1 MTYEKILSDLKAK
14 KFDSI
19 YFLAGEETF
28 YMDLIS
34 DYIEKNVLSE
44 AEKGFNQ
51 TILYG
56 RDIEIGALISAAKQ
70 FPMMSDNTVII
81 VKEAQDLK
89 KIEELKS
96 YVEQP
101 LKSTLLVLC
110 YRGKKLDKRKS
121 KMQNKS
127 KLYTLI
133 IIRKI

>member
-56 RDIEIGALISAAKQ
+56 RDAEINALISAAKQ

-89 KIEELKS
+89 KLK
-96 YVEQP
+96 
-101 LKSTLLVLC
+101 
-110 YRGKKLDKRKS
+110 
-121 KMQNKS
+121 N
-127 KLYTLI
+127 
-133 IIRKI
+133 

>member
-1 MTYEKILSDLKAK
+1 MTHERILSDLKAK
-14 KFDSI
+14 KFENI

-28 YMDLIS
+28 YIDLIS
-34 DYIEKNVLSE
+34 DYIEENVLSE

-56 RDIEIGALISAAKQ
+56 RDAEINALISAAKQ
-70 FPMMSDNTVII
+70 FPMMSDHTVII

-101 LKSTLLVLC
+101 LESTLLVLC
-110 YRGKKLDKRKS
+110 YRGKKLDKRKALY
-121 KMQNKS
+121 KS
-127 KLYTLI
+127 LQKN
-133 IIRKI
+133 

>member
-1 MTYEKILSDLKAK
+1 MTHERILSDLKAK
-14 KFDSI
+14 KFESI

-34 DYIEKNVLSE
+34 DYIEENVLSE

-56 RDIEIGALISAAKQ
+56 RDVEIGALISAAKQ

-96 YVEQP
+96 YQP
-101 LKSTLLVLC
+101 DLNIRLK
-110 YRGKKLDKRKS
+110 GHK
-121 KMQNKS
+121 
-127 KLYTLI
+127 
-133 IIRKI
+133 